1 MRTIERQVNVAYIYT
16 PPMTCINLTRTPTK
30 QSYIG
35 GQPGEEKKKDEHS
48 SDVRTAGSRQWVMA
62 GEPRAWRSDEF
73 ASGKNREGKEI
84 AA

>member
-35 GQPGEEKKKDEHS
+35 RQPREEKKKG
-48 SDVRTAGSRQWVMA
+48 RTLFRRENGGVTPVGHGR
-62 GEPRAWRSDEF
+62 RAPSV
-73 ASGKNREGKEI
+73 AK
-84 AA
+84 